1 MIVVVTGT
9 KKKAVKSEHKR
20 AGLLFFTQ
28 KDSILEVVMKRH
40 VFAVVSL
47 LGLSLIFA
55 ACGGGAGTLSAPAAI
70 AYVAHSQSYS
80 LSVINI
86 PANKTVAN
94 IGIGNSSSSSLTTTA
109 SYPTGVAVTPNG
121 RSVYV
126 TDGNTSVWVVDTG
139 SNSVIAKIP
148 AGSEPDGI
156 AITPDGKSAYVTSIT
171 CGLLLCSGP
180 DNPPQVT
187 SVEVIDTTG
196 NSLKATVVI
205 GNLPTQNHPGV
216 LPSGVAIS
224 PDGTLAYV
232 ANAVGDQIWAIDTAS
247 NQIAGTIHTSM
258 LGIVGII
265 VSPDGNHLYAAGW
278 ENGPVVD
285 VVDTKTDVVTSIAL
299 PSIEVPTGIA
309 VTPDG
314 GHAYVTGDA
323 GHVWLIDTTKNATVA
338 TIPISVG
345 NPLLDIAITP
355 DGTRAYITC
364 GNTNT
369 IYVLDTTTY
378 RILDQIPSD
387 YPGGLAISRPT

>member
-1 MIVVVTGT
+1 
-9 KKKAVKSEHKR
+9 
-20 AGLLFFTQ
+20 
-28 KDSILEVVMKRH
+28 MKRH
-40 VFAVVSL
+40 VVFAVVSL

-55 ACGGGAGTLSAPAAI
+55 ACGGGAGTLPAPVAI

-94 IGIGNSSSSSLTTTA
+94 IEIGNSSSSSLTTTA

-139 SNSVIAKIP
+139 SNSVIAKIA

-187 SVEVIDTTG
+187 SVEVIDTTS

-205 GNLPTQNHPGV
+205 GNLPTQNNPGV

-258 LGIVGII
+258 LGIVGIT

-278 ENGPVVD
+278 ENAPVVD
-285 VVDTKTDVVTSIAL
+285 VVDTKTNVVTSIAL
-299 PSIEVPTGIA
+299 PSIEVPIRIA

-314 GHAYVTGDA
+314 GHAYVTGDG

-345 NPLLDIAITP
+345 NPLLDVAITP
-355 DGTRAYITC
+355 DGTRAYVTC

-387 YPGGLAISRPT
+387 YPGGLAISRAT